1 MAKSILPK
9 VTPELIGLV
18 LLVVVYLNREL
29 VMSKVNELVALATG
43 KKEEEFSVMGQNKYL
58 DMAIQVSLVVL
69 VLLNLNEIHRFFINV
84 GVISVKEQIML
95 LIYPLFFSIQIGL
108 EGFLCSAN

>member
-9 VTPELIGLV
+9 VTPELIAIV
-18 LLVVVYLNREL
+18 LLVVAYLNKDL
-29 VMSKVNELVALATG
+29 VMAKVNEVVALVTG

-69 VLLNLNEIHRFFINV
+69 VVSVAAKVVPDIKKVLPKQVKKILL
-84 GVISVKEQIML
+84 
-95 LIYPLFFSIQIGL
+95 
-108 EGFLCSAN
+108 

>member
-9 VTPELIGLV
+9 VTPELIALV

-69 VLLNLNEIHRFFINV
+69 VVSVASKVVPDVKKLLPKQ
-84 GVISVKEQIML
+84 VKKL
-95 LIYPLFFSIQIGL
+95 LL
-108 EGFLCSAN
+108 

>member
-1 MAKSILPK
+1 MAKSLLPK
-9 VTPELIGLV
+9 VTPELIALV

-69 VLLNLNEIHRFFINV
+69 V
-84 GVISVKEQIML
+84 ISVTAKVVPDVKKL
-95 LIYPLFFSIQIGL
+95 LPKQVKNLL
-108 EGFLCSAN
+108 L